1 MYLMCFKCVKVFK
14 VLKKHTTGGKL
25 MIKIHFFSA
34 SRSKKLLLS
43 GASEAFFAGGM
54 NRNVSLCGSL
64 MRKMFHSTM
73 VETTPICKSN

>member
-1 MYLMCFKCVKVFK
+1 MCQSFQSSQKAHYRWEIDDKNP
-14 VLKKHTTGGKL
+14 
-25 MIKIHFFSA
+25 IFSA

-54 NRNVSLCGSL
+54 NKNVSLCGSL